1 MSKNRN
7 ALLGGGLAGVMLGM
21 VGLSFA
27 AVPLYRLFC
36 QATGFGG
43 TPIVGGPSAPGATGR
58 TITVRFN
65 ADTNPGLPWRFIAS
79 QNQLTVGLGEDQ
91 LAFYDARNRASQPV
105 TGVSTYNVTPEKAG
119 QYFHKTACFCFD
131 EQTLAPGQEMQF
143 PLSFWIDPAIATD
156 PDTRDVT
163 TITLS
168 YTFFRSLGDA
178 ARNGKL
184 AEAGPH
190 VGRPAVTPP

>member
-7 ALLGGGLAGVMLGM
+7 ALLGGSLAGVMLGM

-65 ADTNPGLPWRFIAS
+65 ADTKPGLPWRFTAS
-79 QNQLTVGLGEDQ
+79 QNQLTVGLG
-91 LAFYDARNRASQPV
+91 
-105 TGVSTYNVTPEKAG
+105 
-119 QYFHKTACFCFD
+119 
-131 EQTLAPGQEMQF
+131 
-143 PLSFWIDPAIATD
+143 
-156 PDTRDVT
+156 
-163 TITLS
+163 
-168 YTFFRSLGDA
+168 
-178 ARNGKL
+178 
-184 AEAGPH
+184 
-190 VGRPAVTPP
+190 